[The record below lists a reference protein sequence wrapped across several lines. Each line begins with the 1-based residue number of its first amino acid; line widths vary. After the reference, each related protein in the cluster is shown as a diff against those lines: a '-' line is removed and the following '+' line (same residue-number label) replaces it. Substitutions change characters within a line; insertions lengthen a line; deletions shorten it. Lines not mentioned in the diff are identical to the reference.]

1 MKAALIP
8 FTILAMLLFGYAQ
21 EKEAQ
26 VPSGPAATKPPDS
39 HTSQNS
45 LDWSGVYKGVLPC
58 ADCPGIKTRLT
69 LNRDGTFARV
79 TQFMGRQNATETVG
93 GRFAWQANGNAIT
106 LDEHGGGQQYSVG
119 EGRLTLL
126 RQEGGRGGSGAPN
139 RVLTMVPQK
148 VAGDDLVHQLERYRW
163 TLASATDSQNRRID
177 GLPPGKDHPVVFSFS
192 GSRLSIQGACNR
204 IVGAYQIDA
213 ARRLTVNG
221 RASTM
226 MACDAA
232 LMQADTALS
241 AALAKPLRVE
251 MKSRPSP
258 WLRLTSASSSTLTF
272 TGQPTPE
279 SLYGAPTIMFFEV
292 SAKLVPCK
300 NPPPPN
306 TNCLQ
311 VRERHYDEKGLVVGT
326 PGEWRPLEQNIEGFT
341 HKQGE
346 RNVLRVK
353 RFNRTA
359 GPDGASS
366 TVYVMDLMVES
377 ETVTP

>member
-1 MKAALIP
+1 
-8 FTILAMLLFGYAQ
+8 
-21 EKEAQ
+21 
-26 VPSGPAATKPPDS
+26 
-39 HTSQNS
+39 
-45 LDWSGVYKGVLPC
+45 
-58 ADCPGIKTRLT
+58 
-69 LNRDGTFARV
+69 
-79 TQFMGRQNATETVG
+79 MGRQNAPQTVS

-106 LDEHGGGQQYSVG
+106 LDEQGGGQQYSVG

-126 RQEGGRGGSGAPN
+126 RHESWTGGSGAPN
-139 RVLTMVPQK
+139 LVLAMVPQG
-148 VAGDDLVHQLERYRW
+148 VASDDLAHQLERYHW
-163 TLASATDSQNRRID
+163 TLASATDSQNQHID
-177 GLPPGKDHPVVFSFS
+177 GLPPSKDHPVVFSFS
-192 GSRLSIQGACNR
+192 GSRLSIQGPCNR
-204 IVGAYQIDA
+204 IVGAYQINA
-213 ARRLTVNG
+213 ARQLTVNG

-232 LMQADTALS
+232 LMQADSALS

-251 MKSRPSP
+251 MNSRPSP
-258 WLRLTSASSSTLTF
+258 WLRLTSASTGTLTF
-272 TGQPTPE
+272 AGQATPE
-279 SLYGAPTIMFFEV
+279 SLYGAPTSMFLEV
-292 SAKLVPCK
+292 SAQPVPCK
-300 NPPPPN
+300 NPPPSN

-359 GPDGASS
+359 GPGGASS
-366 TVYVMDLMVES
+366 PVYVLDLLVES

>member
-1 MKAALIP
+1 MKAALVP
-8 FTILAMLLFGYAQ
+8 FILAMLLFGYAQ
-21 EKEAQ
+21 EKEAR
-26 VPSGPAATKPPDS
+26 VPSGPVPTKPPDS

-45 LDWSGVYKGVLPC
+45 LDWAGVYEGVLPC
-58 ADCPGIKTRLT
+58 ADCPGIKTSLT

-79 TQFMGRQNATETVG
+79 TQLMGRQNAPQTVS

-106 LDEHGGGQQYSVG
+106 LDEQGGGQQYSVG
-119 EGRLTLL
+119 EGRVTLL
-126 RQEGGRGGSGAPN
+126 RHEGGSGGSGAPN
-139 RVLTMVPQK
+139 LVLTMVPQK
-148 VAGDDLVHQLERYRW
+148 VASNDLAHRLERYRW
-163 TLASATDSQNRRID
+163 TLASATDSQNQYID
-177 GLPPGKDHPVVFSFS
+177 GLPPNKDHLVVFRFS
-192 GSRLSIQGACNR
+192 GSRLSIQGPCNR

-213 ARRLTVNG
+213 VRQLTVNG

-251 MKSRPSP
+251 MNSRPSP
-258 WLRLTSASSSTLTF
+258 WLRLTSASSGTLTF
-272 TGQPTPE
+272 TGQATPE
-279 SLYGAPTIMFFEV
+279 SLYGAPTIMFLEV
-292 SAKLVPCK
+292 SAQPVPCK
-300 NPPPPN
+300 NPPPPD

-359 GPDGASS
+359 GPGGASS
-366 TVYVMDLMVES
+366 PVYVLDLMVES